1 MNNLFKIL
9 GLFFLFFLAACARNP
24 KPVSLLET
32 EERAKKDILKIEQ
45 IKKDN
50 KSWEENLEIDL
61 YTAIALAIKNN
72 KELKIKLLE
81 SALANRQLEKIKF
94 EMLPSIATN
103 AGYSGS
109 DRYTAT
115 SSATVATSDIA
126 GSMGTSYSTSRQRD
140 VNTQDIGFTWN
151 ALDFGLSYIRAG
163 QNSNRYLIAEE
174 MERKAEHNIV
184 REVIK
189 SYWNTLSADKLI
201 RKYDPLLIEVDK
213 ALNDSQKIEE
223 LLLTKPMDALLYQK
237 ELLDIQRALQSQK
250 QIFIDSRIQ
259 LGVLMGLLPNQ
270 KFKIVSTDNPLT
282 VLDMSLEGMEK
293 YALLHRPELRESHYE
308 EIISVQ
314 ETKASMA
321 SLLPGLNFNAAWT
334 HSSNDY
340 LMNKTNFEYGSTMG
354 ANLLNIFV
362 YPKLKKFNETN
373 TEVIK
378 EKRLALSMA
387 VLSQVHL
394 ANIDYAMALEEYDTA
409 ERYYQVSRKIT
420 EQVKNAQKIA
430 RFGNL
435 ELIREQAS
443 LLVAELRYDIAYS
456 KLQHAIG
463 KIYTSVGLD
472 VTKEN
477 VKKLGFRDYAA
488 IIKNNFKSSGK
499 KYYAN
504 IKNPIKRQNP
514 VAKKYGDD
522 SVSQFSFARDTFEL
536 GGEGRVIYDAIQSN
550 GKPLPS
556 WINFLPSQRLFLI
569 NNSEKDSTEELKI
582 TVSAKNINV
591 RVEDSFNLLV
601 DPELRAMRI
610 EQEENLKKQRKLAKK
625 QKQEEIKRKKS
636 EKLLKEQKAKEEAER
651 LKKEE
656 AERLAKKQAEE
667 LLKKEKEEAERLAKK
682 QAEELLKKEKEEAKR
697 LARQKAAELLV
708 VQKEKELLALLT
720 EKQLK
725 MDKEKKLAEYKLF
738 ITSEPRLEKIDYG
751 NLYIEWD
758 IEKNLAEGKKI
769 EDLIDKYTAEFNIGS
784 KKLINNYAEK
794 FNIDIKLGEEEKIEE
809 LINNLFATLDLE
821 NRIALIKVILKDIV
835 KFEVMEK
842 NKADSKIQLSNYNQL
857 NNNKFNNQLIFME
870 RLLDRAGIDYFKK

>member
-1 MNNLFKIL
+1 MHYLNKIL
-9 GLFFLFFLAACARNP
+9 LLFFLSLLVSCARSP
-24 KPVSLLET
+24 EPVSLLEA
-32 EERAKKDILKIEQ
+32 EERAMKDIAKIEQ

-50 KSWEENLEIDL
+50 QSWEENLEIDL

-109 DRYTAT
+109 ERYTAS
-115 SSATVATSDIA
+115 SSATVATNDLA
-126 GSMGTSYSTSRQRD
+126 GSMGTSHSTSRDREI
-140 VNTQDIGFTWN
+140 NTQDIGFTWN

-184 REVIK
+184 REVVK

-250 QIFIDSRIQ
+250 QMFVDSRIQ
-259 LGVLMGLLPNQ
+259 LATLMGLLPNQ
-270 KFKIVSTDNPLT
+270 KFKVVPTNDPLT
-282 VLDMSLEGMEK
+282 VLNMNLKGMEE
-293 YALLHRPELRESHYE
+293 YALMHRPELIESHYE

-314 ETKASMA
+314 ETKAGMV

-362 YPKLKKFNETN
+362 YPKLKKINQTN

-420 EQVKNAQKIA
+420 EQVRNAQKIA

-456 KLQHAIG
+456 KLQYSIG

-477 VKKLGFRDYAA
+477 VKKLGFRDYAS
-488 IIKNNFKSSGK
+488 IIRNNFKSTGK
-499 KYYAN
+499 KYYAK

-514 VAKKYGDD
+514 IAKKYGDD
-522 SVSQFSFARDTFEL
+522 SVSQFSFAKNTFEL
-536 GGEGRVIYDAIQSN
+536 GGDGRVIYDAVQNN

-556 WINFLPSQRLFLI
+556 WITFLPSQRMFLI
-569 NNSEKDSTEELKI
+569 NNSEKDNTEELKI
-582 TVSAKNINV
+582 IVSAKNINV
-591 RVEDSFNLLV
+591 RIEDSFNLLV

-610 EQEENLKKQRKLAKK
+610 EQEKNLEKQRKLAKK
-625 QKQEEIKRKKS
+625 QKQEEIKRKRA
-636 EKLLKEQKAKEEAER
+636 EKLLKEKKEKEEAIRLAKEEAER
-651 LKKEE
+651 QLQE
-656 AERLAKKQAEE
+656 
-667 LLKKEKEEAERLAKK
+667 KKEKEEAERLAKI
-682 QAEELLKKEKEEAKR
+682 QAEELFKKQKEEAIL
-697 LARQKAAELLV
+697 LAEKQKEELIKQKK
-708 VQKEKELLALLT
+708 QKEKELTALT
-720 EKQLK
+720 I
-725 MDKEKKLAEYKLF
+725 EKKTKTDQKIKLAKLTNSLINEIKEVDLF
-738 ITSEPRLEKIDYG
+738 EVKEEKNPLEIGTVDF
-751 NLYIEWD
+751 NILFTQANF
-758 IEKNLAEGKKI
+758 EKNLK
-769 EDLIDKYTAEFNIGS
+769 DS
-784 KKLINNYAEK
+784 
-794 FNIDIKLGEEEKIEE
+794 EKIEE
-809 LINNLFATLDLE
+809 IINNVFEPLDLE
-821 NRIALIKVILKDIV
+821 SKIALTKIILEDA
-835 KFEVMEK
+835 MEAAVTKK
-842 NKADSKIQLSNYNQL
+842 NEISNNIA
-857 NNNKFNNQLIFME
+857 NINKNNEINNKYNNQILFLE
-870 RLLDRAGIDYFKK
+870 RLLDHAQIDYKKRQDINEAN

>member
-1 MNNLFKIL
+1 MVYFSKIIGVLLL
-9 GLFFLFFLAACARNP
+9 GFLVACTRSP
-24 KPVSLLET
+24 KAVSLLEA
-32 EERAKKDILKIEQ
+32 EERAKTDILKIEQ

-50 KSWEENLEIDL
+50 QSWEENLEIDL

-103 AGYSGS
+103 AGYSAS
-109 DRYTAT
+109 DNYTAT
-115 SSATVATSDIA
+115 SSATVTGDVA

-184 REVIK
+184 REVVK

-270 KFKIVSTDNPLT
+270 KYKVVPTNDPLT
-282 VLDMSLEGMEK
+282 VLDMNLKGMEE
-293 YALLHRPELRESHYE
+293 YALVHRPELIESHYE

-321 SLLPGLNFNAAWT
+321 SLMPGLNFNAAWT

-354 ANLLNIFV
+354 ANLLNIYL
-362 YPKLKKFNETN
+362 YPKIKKFNETN

-420 EQVKNAQKIA
+420 QQIKNAQKIA

-463 KIYTSVGLD
+463 KIYASVGLD

-499 KYYAN
+499 KYYAKVN
-504 IKNPIKRQNP
+504 NPIKRQNP
-514 VAKKYGDD
+514 VVKKYGDD
-522 SVSQFSFARDTFEL
+522 SVGQFSFAKNTFNL
-536 GGEGRVIYDAIQSN
+536 GGDGRVIYDAVQSN
-550 GKPLPS
+550 GKPLPL
-556 WINFLPSQRLFLI
+556 WINFLPSQRMFLI
-569 NNSEKDSTEELKI
+569 NNSEKDNTEELKI
-582 TVSAKNINV
+582 IVSAKNINV
-591 RVEDSFNLLV
+591 RIEDSFNLLV

-610 EQEENLKKQRKLAKK
+610 EQEKNLEKQRKLAKK
-625 QKQEEIKRKKS
+625 QKLDEIKRKKA
-636 EKLLKEQKAKEEAER
+636 EKLLQKQKEKKEKEEAEMLAKKAAEELLR
-651 LKKEE
+651 KQKEKKE
-656 AERLAKKQAEE
+656 AEMLAKKQAEE
-667 LLKKEKEEAERLAKK
+667 LLKKQKEEAEMLAKK
-682 QAEELLKKEKEEAKR
+682 QMEKLLVQKKETELDLIEEKKQKEEELTALKTVTKPKKIE
-697 LARQKAAELLV
+697 
-708 VQKEKELLALLT
+708 
-720 EKQLK
+720 
-725 MDKEKKLAEYKLF
+725 EKKLAKLKNSL
-738 ITSEPRLEKIDYG
+738 ITELKKI
-751 NLYIEWD
+751 NLIQIKKEENTLTKIEEID
-758 IEKNLAEGKKI
+758 FNNLFTQVNFEKNLDDAKKI
-769 EDLIDKYTAEFNIGS
+769 EEV
-784 KKLINNYAEK
+784 INKVLAP
-794 FNIDIKLGEEEKIEE
+794 
-809 LINNLFATLDLE
+809 LDLE
-821 NRIALIKVILKDIV
+821 SKIALTKILLKDAI
-835 KFEVMEK
+835 KPEIRKK
-842 NKADSKIQLSNYNQL
+842 NETS
-857 NNNKFNNQLIFME
+857 NNKFNNQLLFLE
-870 RLLDRAGIDYFKK
+870 RLLDHVGIDYTKKNIDEKN

>member
-1 MNNLFKIL
+1 MVYFSKIIGVLLL
-9 GLFFLFFLAACARNP
+9 GFLVACTRSP
-24 KPVSLLET
+24 KAVSLLEA
-32 EERAKKDILKIEQ
+32 EERAKTDILKIEQ

-50 KSWEENLEIDL
+50 QSWEENLEIDL

-103 AGYSGS
+103 AGYSAS
-109 DRYTAT
+109 ENYTAT
-115 SSATVATSDIA
+115 SSATVTGDVA

-184 REVIK
+184 REVVK

-270 KFKIVSTDNPLT
+270 KYKVVPTNDPLT
-282 VLDMSLEGMEK
+282 VLDMNLKGMEE
-293 YALLHRPELRESHYE
+293 YALIHRPELIESHYE

-321 SLLPGLNFNAAWT
+321 SLMPGLNFNAAWT

-354 ANLLNIFV
+354 ANLLNIYL
-362 YPKLKKFNETN
+362 YPKIKKFNETN

-420 EQVKNAQKIA
+420 QQIKNAQKIA

-463 KIYTSVGLD
+463 KIYASVGLD

-499 KYYAN
+499 KYYAKVN
-504 IKNPIKRQNP
+504 NPIKRQNP
-514 VAKKYGDD
+514 VVKKYGDD
-522 SVSQFSFARDTFEL
+522 SVGQFSFAKNTFNL
-536 GGEGRVIYDAIQSN
+536 GGDGRVIYDAVQSN
-550 GKPLPS
+550 GKPLPL
-556 WINFLPSQRLFLI
+556 WINFLPSQRMFLI
-569 NNSEKDSTEELKI
+569 NNSEKDNTEELKI
-582 TVSAKNINV
+582 IVSAKNINV
-591 RVEDSFNLLV
+591 RIEDSFNLLV

-610 EQEENLKKQRKLAKK
+610 EQEKNLEKQRKLAKK
-625 QKQEEIKRKKS
+625 QKLDEIKRKKA
-636 EKLLKEQKAKEEAER
+636 EKLLQKQKEKKEKEEAEMLAKKVAEELLR
-651 LKKEE
+651 KQKEKKE
-656 AERLAKKQAEE
+656 AEMLAKKQAEE
-667 LLKKEKEEAERLAKK
+667 LLKKQKEEAEMLAKK
-682 QAEELLKKEKEEAKR
+682 QMEKLLVQKKETELDLIEEKKQKEEELTALKTVTKPKKIE
-697 LARQKAAELLV
+697 
-708 VQKEKELLALLT
+708 
-720 EKQLK
+720 
-725 MDKEKKLAEYKLF
+725 EKKLAKLKNSL
-738 ITSEPRLEKIDYG
+738 ITELKKI
-751 NLYIEWD
+751 NLIQIKKEENTLTKIEEID
-758 IEKNLAEGKKI
+758 FNNLFTQVNFEKNLDDAKKI
-769 EDLIDKYTAEFNIGS
+769 EEV
-784 KKLINNYAEK
+784 INKVLAP
-794 FNIDIKLGEEEKIEE
+794 
-809 LINNLFATLDLE
+809 LDLE
-821 NRIALIKVILKDIV
+821 SKIALTKILLKDAI
-835 KFEVMEK
+835 KPEIREK
-842 NKADSKIQLSNYNQL
+842 NETSNNQ
-857 NNNKFNNQLIFME
+857 FNNQLLFLE
-870 RLLDRAGIDYFKK
+870 RLLDHVGIDYTKKNIDEKN

>member
-1 MNNLFKIL
+1 MVYFSKIIGVLLL
-9 GLFFLFFLAACARNP
+9 GFLVACTRSP
-24 KPVSLLET
+24 KAVSLLEA
-32 EERAKKDILKIEQ
+32 EERAKTDILKIEK

-50 KSWEENLEIDL
+50 QSWEENLEIDL

-103 AGYSGS
+103 AGYSAS
-109 DRYTAT
+109 ENYTAT
-115 SSATVATSDIA
+115 SSATVTGDVA

-184 REVIK
+184 REVVK

-270 KFKIVSTDNPLT
+270 KYKVVPTNDPLT
-282 VLDMSLEGMEK
+282 VLDMNLKGMEE
-293 YALLHRPELRESHYE
+293 YALVHRPELIESHYE

-321 SLLPGLNFNAAWT
+321 SLMPGLNFNAAWT

-354 ANLLNIFV
+354 ANLLNIYL
-362 YPKLKKFNETN
+362 YPKIKKFNETN

-420 EQVKNAQKIA
+420 QQIKNAQKIA

-463 KIYTSVGLD
+463 KIYASVGLD

-499 KYYAN
+499 KYYAKVN
-504 IKNPIKRQNP
+504 NPIKRQNP
-514 VAKKYGDD
+514 VVKKYGDN
-522 SVSQFSFARDTFEL
+522 SVSQFSFAKNTFNL
-536 GGEGRVIYDAIQSN
+536 GGDGRVIYDAVQSN
-550 GKPLPS
+550 GKPLPL
-556 WINFLPSQRLFLI
+556 WINFLPSQRMFLI
-569 NNSEKDSTEELKI
+569 NNSEKDNTEELKI
-582 TVSAKNINV
+582 IVSAKNINV
-591 RVEDSFNLLV
+591 RIEDSFNLLV

-610 EQEENLKKQRKLAKK
+610 EQEKNLEKQRKLAKK
-625 QKQEEIKRKKS
+625 QKLDEIKRKKA
-636 EKLLKEQKAKEEAER
+636 EKLLQKQEEQKEKEEAEMLAKKAAEELLR
-651 LKKEE
+651 EQKEKKE
-656 AERLAKKQAEE
+656 AEMLAKKQAEE
-667 LLKKEKEEAERLAKK
+667 LLKKQKEEAEMLAKK
-682 QAEELLKKEKEEAKR
+682 QMEKLLVQKKETELDLIEEKKQKEEELTALKTVTKPKKIE
-697 LARQKAAELLV
+697 
-708 VQKEKELLALLT
+708 
-720 EKQLK
+720 
-725 MDKEKKLAEYKLF
+725 EKKLAKLKNSL
-738 ITSEPRLEKIDYG
+738 ITELRKINLIQIKKEENTLTKLEEIDF
-751 NLYIEWD
+751 NNQFTQLNF
-758 IEKNLAEGKKI
+758 EKNLDDAKKI
-769 EDLIDKYTAEFNIGS
+769 EEV
-784 KKLINNYAEK
+784 INK
-794 FNIDIKLGEEEKIEE
+794 V
-809 LINNLFATLDLE
+809 FAPLDLE
-821 NRIALIKVILKDIV
+821 SKIALTKILLKDAI
-835 KFEVMEK
+835 KPEIRKK
-842 NKADSKIQLSNYNQL
+842 NETS
-857 NNNKFNNQLIFME
+857 NNKFNNQLLFLE
-870 RLLDRAGIDYFKK
+870 RLLDHVGIEYTKKNIDEKD

>member
-1 MNNLFKIL
+1 MVYFSKIIGLLLL
-9 GLFFLFFLAACARNP
+9 GFLVACTRSP
-24 KPVSLLET
+24 KAVSLLEA
-32 EERAKKDILKIEQ
+32 EERAKADILKIEQ

-50 KSWEENLEIDL
+50 QSWEENLEIDL

-103 AGYSGS
+103 AGYSAS
-109 DRYTAT
+109 DNYTAT
-115 SSATVATSDIA
+115 SSATVTGDVA

-184 REVIK
+184 REVVK

-270 KFKIVSTDNPLT
+270 KFKVVPTNDPLT
-282 VLDMSLEGMEK
+282 VLDMNLKGMEE
-293 YALLHRPELRESHYE
+293 YALVHRPELIESHYE

-354 ANLLNIFV
+354 ANLLNIYL
-362 YPKLKKFNETN
+362 YPKIKKFNETN

-420 EQVKNAQKIA
+420 QQIKNAQKIA

-463 KIYTSVGLD
+463 KIYASVGLD

-499 KYYAN
+499 KYYAKVN
-504 IKNPIKRQNP
+504 NPIKRQNP
-514 VAKKYGDD
+514 VVKKYGDD
-522 SVSQFSFARDTFEL
+522 SVGQFSFAKNTFNL
-536 GGEGRVIYDAIQSN
+536 GGDGRVIYDAVQSN
-550 GKPLPS
+550 GKPLPL
-556 WINFLPSQRLFLI
+556 WINFLPSQRMFLI
-569 NNSEKDSTEELKI
+569 NNSEKDNTEELKI
-582 TVSAKNINV
+582 IVSAKNINV
-591 RVEDSFNLLV
+591 RIEDSFNLLV

-610 EQEENLKKQRKLAKK
+610 EQEKNLEKQRKLAKK
-625 QKQEEIKRKKS
+625 QKLDEIKRKKA
-636 EKLLKEQKAKEEAER
+636 EKLLQKQKEKKEKEEAEMLAKKAAEELLR
-651 LKKEE
+651 KQKEKKE
-656 AERLAKKQAEE
+656 AEMLAKKQAEE
-667 LLKKEKEEAERLAKK
+667 LLKKQKEEAEMLAKK
-682 QAEELLKKEKEEAKR
+682 QMEKLLVQKKETELDLIEEKKQKEEELTALKTVTKPKKIE
-697 LARQKAAELLV
+697 
-708 VQKEKELLALLT
+708 
-720 EKQLK
+720 
-725 MDKEKKLAEYKLF
+725 EKKLAKLKNSL
-738 ITSEPRLEKIDYG
+738 ITELKKINLIQIKKEENTLTKLEEIDFN
-751 NLYIEWD
+751 NLFTQVNF
-758 IEKNLAEGKKI
+758 EKNLDDAKKI
-769 EDLIDKYTAEFNIGS
+769 EEV
-784 KKLINNYAEK
+784 INK
-794 FNIDIKLGEEEKIEE
+794 V
-809 LINNLFATLDLE
+809 FAPLDLE
-821 NRIALIKVILKDIV
+821 SKIALTKILLKDAI
-835 KFEVMEK
+835 KPEIRKK
-842 NKADSKIQLSNYNQL
+842 NETS
-857 NNNKFNNQLIFME
+857 NNKFNNQLLFLE
-870 RLLDRAGIDYFKK
+870 RLLDHVGIDYTKKNIDEKN

>member
-1 MNNLFKIL
+1 MVYFSKIIGVLLL
-9 GLFFLFFLAACARNP
+9 GFLVACTRSP
-24 KPVSLLET
+24 KAVSLLEA
-32 EERAKKDILKIEQ
+32 EERAKADILKIEK

-50 KSWEENLEIDL
+50 QSWEENLEIDL

-103 AGYSGS
+103 AGYSAS
-109 DRYTAT
+109 ENYTAT
-115 SSATVATSDIA
+115 SSATVTGDVA

-184 REVIK
+184 REVVK

-270 KFKIVSTDNPLT
+270 KFKVVPTNDPLT
-282 VLDMSLEGMEK
+282 VLDMNLKGMEE
-293 YALLHRPELRESHYE
+293 YALVHRPELIESHYE

-321 SLLPGLNFNAAWT
+321 SLMPGLNFNAAWT

-354 ANLLNIFV
+354 ANLLNIYL
-362 YPKLKKFNETN
+362 YPKIKKFNETN

-420 EQVKNAQKIA
+420 QQIKNAQKIA

-463 KIYTSVGLD
+463 KIYASVGLD

-499 KYYAN
+499 KYYAKVN
-504 IKNPIKRQNP
+504 NPIKQQNP

-522 SVSQFSFARDTFEL
+522 SVSQFSFARNTFNL
-536 GGEGRVIYDAIQSN
+536 GGDGRVIYDAVQSN
-550 GKPLPS
+550 GKPLPL
-556 WINFLPSQRLFLI
+556 WINFLPSQRMFLI
-569 NNSEKDSTEELKI
+569 NNSEKDNTEELKI
-582 TVSAKNINV
+582 IVSAKNINV
-591 RVEDSFNLLV
+591 RIEDSFNLLV

-610 EQEENLKKQRKLAKK
+610 EQEKNLEKQRKLAKK
-625 QKQEEIKRKKS
+625 QKLDEIKRKKA
-636 EKLLKEQKAKEEAER
+636 EKLLQKQKEQKEKEEAEMLAKKAAEELLR
-651 LKKEE
+651 KQKEKKE
-656 AERLAKKQAEE
+656 AEMLAKKQAEE
-667 LLKKEKEEAERLAKK
+667 LLKKQKEEAEMLAKK
-682 QAEELLKKEKEEAKR
+682 QMEKLLVQKKETELDLIEEKKQKEEELTALKTVTKPKKIE
-697 LARQKAAELLV
+697 
-708 VQKEKELLALLT
+708 
-720 EKQLK
+720 
-725 MDKEKKLAEYKLF
+725 EKKLAKLKNSL
-738 ITSEPRLEKIDYG
+738 ITELKKI
-751 NLYIEWD
+751 NLIQIKKEENTLTKVEEID
-758 IEKNLAEGKKI
+758 FNNLFTQVNFEKNLDDAKKI
-769 EDLIDKYTAEFNIGS
+769 EEV
-784 KKLINNYAEK
+784 INKVLAP
-794 FNIDIKLGEEEKIEE
+794 
-809 LINNLFATLDLE
+809 LDLE
-821 NRIALIKVILKDIV
+821 SKIALTKILLKDAI
-835 KFEVMEK
+835 KPEIRKK
-842 NKADSKIQLSNYNQL
+842 NETS
-857 NNNKFNNQLIFME
+857 NNKFNNQLLFLE
-870 RLLDRAGIDYFKK
+870 RLLDHVGIDYTKKNIDEKN

>member
-1 MNNLFKIL
+1 MVYFSKIIGLLLL
-9 GLFFLFFLAACARNP
+9 GFLVACTRSP
-24 KPVSLLET
+24 KAVSLLEA
-32 EERAKKDILKIEQ
+32 EERAKADILKIEQ

-50 KSWEENLEIDL
+50 QSWEENLEIDL

-81 SALANRQLEKIKF
+81 SALANRQLEKI
-94 EMLPSIATN
+94 IATN
-103 AGYSGS
+103 AGYSAS
-109 DRYTAT
+109 ENYTAT
-115 SSATVATSDIA
+115 SSATVTGDVA

-184 REVIK
+184 REVVK

-270 KFKIVSTDNPLT
+270 KFKVVPTNDPLT
-282 VLDMSLEGMEK
+282 VLDMNLKGMEE
-293 YALLHRPELRESHYE
+293 YALVHRPELIESHYE

-321 SLLPGLNFNAAWT
+321 SLMPGLNFNAAWT

-354 ANLLNIFV
+354 ANLLNIYL
-362 YPKLKKFNETN
+362 YPKIKKFNETN

-420 EQVKNAQKIA
+420 QQIKNAQKIA

-463 KIYTSVGLD
+463 KIYASVGLD

-499 KYYAN
+499 KYYAKVN
-504 IKNPIKRQNP
+504 NPIKRQNP
-514 VAKKYGDD
+514 VVKKYGDD
-522 SVSQFSFARDTFEL
+522 SVGQFSFARNTFNL
-536 GGEGRVIYDAIQSN
+536 GGDGRVIYDAVQSN
-550 GKPLPS
+550 GKPLPL
-556 WINFLPSQRLFLI
+556 WINFLPSQRMFLI
-569 NNSEKDSTEELKI
+569 NNSEKDNTEELKI
-582 TVSAKNINV
+582 IVSAKNINV
-591 RVEDSFNLLV
+591 RIEDSFNLLV

-610 EQEENLKKQRKLAKK
+610 EQEKNLEKQRKLAKK
-625 QKQEEIKRKKS
+625 QKLDEIKRKKA
-636 EKLLKEQKAKEEAER
+636 EKLLQKQKEQKEKEEAEMLAKKAAEELLR
-651 LKKEE
+651 KQKEKKE
-656 AERLAKKQAEE
+656 AEMLAKKQAEE
-667 LLKKEKEEAERLAKK
+667 LLKKQKEEAEMLAKK
-682 QAEELLKKEKEEAKR
+682 QMEKLLVQKKETELDLIEEKKQKEEELTALKTVTKPKKIE
-697 LARQKAAELLV
+697 
-708 VQKEKELLALLT
+708 
-720 EKQLK
+720 
-725 MDKEKKLAEYKLF
+725 EKKLAKLKNSL
-738 ITSEPRLEKIDYG
+738 ITELKKINLIQIKKEENTLTKLEEIDFN
-751 NLYIEWD
+751 NLFTQVNF
-758 IEKNLAEGKKI
+758 EKNLDDAKKI
-769 EDLIDKYTAEFNIGS
+769 EEV
-784 KKLINNYAEK
+784 INK
-794 FNIDIKLGEEEKIEE
+794 V
-809 LINNLFATLDLE
+809 FAPLDLE
-821 NRIALIKVILKDIV
+821 SKIALTKILLKDAI
-835 KFEVMEK
+835 KPEIRKK
-842 NKADSKIQLSNYNQL
+842 NETS
-857 NNNKFNNQLIFME
+857 NNKFNNQLLFLE
-870 RLLDRAGIDYFKK
+870 RLLDHVGIDYTKKNIDEKN

>member
-1 MNNLFKIL
+1 VNNLFKIL
-9 GLFFLFFLAACARNP
+9 GLFFLFILAACARNP
-24 KPVSLLET
+24 NPVSLLET

-109 DRYTAT
+109 DRYTAS
-115 SSATVATSDIA
+115 SSATVATSDLA
-126 GSMGTSYSTSRQRD
+126 GSMGTSYSTSRDREI
-140 VNTQDIGFTWN
+140 NTQDIGFTWN

-270 KFKIVSTDNPLT
+270 KFKIVSTNNPLT

-522 SVSQFSFARDTFEL
+522 SVSQFSFARNTFEL
-536 GGEGRVIYDAIQSN
+536 GGEGRVIYDAVQSN

-569 NNSEKDSTEELKI
+569 NNSEKDNTEELKI
-582 TVSAKNINV
+582 IVSAKNINV

-610 EQEENLKKQRKLAKK
+610 EQEENLKKQRKLSKK
-625 QKQEEIKRKKS
+625 QKQEVIKRKKA
-636 EKLLKEQKAKEEAER
+636 EKLLKEQKAK
-651 LKKEE
+651 
-656 AERLAKKQAEE
+656 
-667 LLKKEKEEAERLAKK
+667 
-682 QAEELLKKEKEEAKR
+682 
-697 LARQKAAELLV
+697 
-708 VQKEKELLALLT
+708 
-720 EKQLK
+720 
-725 MDKEKKLAEYKLF
+725 
-738 ITSEPRLEKIDYG
+738 
-751 NLYIEWD
+751 
-758 IEKNLAEGKKI
+758 
-769 EDLIDKYTAEFNIGS
+769 
-784 KKLINNYAEK
+784 
-794 FNIDIKLGEEEKIEE
+794 
-809 LINNLFATLDLE
+809 
-821 NRIALIKVILKDIV
+821 
-835 KFEVMEK
+835 
-842 NKADSKIQLSNYNQL
+842 
-857 NNNKFNNQLIFME
+857 
-870 RLLDRAGIDYFKK
+870 

>member
-1 MNNLFKIL
+1 MVYFSKIIGVLLL
-9 GLFFLFFLAACARNP
+9 GFLVACTRSP
-24 KPVSLLET
+24 KAVSLLEA
-32 EERAKKDILKIEQ
+32 EERAKADILKIEK

-50 KSWEENLEIDL
+50 QSWEENLEIDL

-103 AGYSGS
+103 AGYSAS
-109 DRYTAT
+109 ENYTAT
-115 SSATVATSDIA
+115 TSATVTGDVA

-184 REVIK
+184 REVVK

-270 KFKIVSTDNPLT
+270 KFKIVPTNDPLT
-282 VLDMSLEGMEK
+282 VLDMNLKGMEE
-293 YALLHRPELRESHYE
+293 YALVHRPELIESHYE

-321 SLLPGLNFNAAWT
+321 SLMPGLNFNAAWT

-354 ANLLNIFV
+354 ANLLNIYL
-362 YPKLKKFNETN
+362 YPKIKKFNETN

-420 EQVKNAQKIA
+420 QQIKNAQKIA

-463 KIYTSVGLD
+463 KIYASVGLD

-499 KYYAN
+499 KYYAKVN
-504 IKNPIKRQNP
+504 NPIKRQNP

-522 SVSQFSFARDTFEL
+522 SVSQFSFARNTFNL
-536 GGEGRVIYDAIQSN
+536 GGDGRVIYDAVQSN
-550 GKPLPS
+550 GKPLPL
-556 WINFLPSQRLFLI
+556 WINFLPSQRMFLI
-569 NNSEKDSTEELKI
+569 NNSEKDNTEELKI
-582 TVSAKNINV
+582 IVSAKNINV
-591 RVEDSFNLLV
+591 RIEDSFNLLV

-610 EQEENLKKQRKLAKK
+610 EQEKNLEKQRKLAKK
-625 QKQEEIKRKKS
+625 QKLDEIKRKKA
-636 EKLLKEQKAKEEAER
+636 EKLLQKQKEQKEKEEAEMLAKKAAEELLR
-651 LKKEE
+651 KQKEKKE
-656 AERLAKKQAEE
+656 AEMLAKKQAEE
-667 LLKKEKEEAERLAKK
+667 LLKKQKEEAEMLAKK
-682 QAEELLKKEKEEAKR
+682 QMEKLLAQKKETEFNLIEEKKQKEEELTALKTGPKPKKIE
-697 LARQKAAELLV
+697 
-708 VQKEKELLALLT
+708 
-720 EKQLK
+720 
-725 MDKEKKLAEYKLF
+725 EKKLAKLKNSL
-738 ITSEPRLEKIDYG
+738 ITELRKI
-751 NLYIEWD
+751 NLIQIKKEENTLTKIEEID
-758 IEKNLAEGKKI
+758 FNNLFTQVNFEKNLDDAKKI
-769 EDLIDKYTAEFNIGS
+769 EEV
-784 KKLINNYAEK
+784 INK
-794 FNIDIKLGEEEKIEE
+794 V
-809 LINNLFATLDLE
+809 FAPLDLE
-821 NRIALIKVILKDIV
+821 SKIALTKILLKDAI
-835 KFEVMEK
+835 KPEIREK
-842 NKADSKIQLSNYNQL
+842 NETSNNQ
-857 NNNKFNNQLIFME
+857 FNNQLLFLE
-870 RLLDRAGIDYFKK
+870 RLLDHVGIDYTKKNIDEKN

>member
-1 MNNLFKIL
+1 MVYFSKIIGVLLL
-9 GLFFLFFLAACARNP
+9 GFLVACTRSP
-24 KPVSLLET
+24 KAVSLLEA
-32 EERAKKDILKIEQ
+32 EERAKTDILKIEQ

-50 KSWEENLEIDL
+50 QSWEENLEIDL

-103 AGYSGS
+103 AGYSAS
-109 DRYTAT
+109 ENYTAT
-115 SSATVATSDIA
+115 SSATVTDDVA

-184 REVIK
+184 REVVK

-270 KFKIVSTDNPLT
+270 KYKVVPTNDPLT
-282 VLDMSLEGMEK
+282 VLDMNLKGMEE
-293 YALLHRPELRESHYE
+293 YALVHRPELIESHYE

-354 ANLLNIFV
+354 ANLLNIYL
-362 YPKLKKFNETN
+362 YPKIKKFNETN

-420 EQVKNAQKIA
+420 QQIKNAQKIA

-463 KIYTSVGLD
+463 KIYASVGLD

-499 KYYAN
+499 KYYAKVN
-504 IKNPIKRQNP
+504 NPIKRQNP
-514 VAKKYGDD
+514 VVKKYGDD
-522 SVSQFSFARDTFEL
+522 SVGQFSFAKNTFNL
-536 GGEGRVIYDAIQSN
+536 GGDGRVIYDAVQSN
-550 GKPLPS
+550 GKPLPL
-556 WINFLPSQRLFLI
+556 WINFLPSQRMFLI
-569 NNSEKDSTEELKI
+569 NNSEKDNTEELKI
-582 TVSAKNINV
+582 IVSAKNINV
-591 RVEDSFNLLV
+591 RIEDSFNLLV

-610 EQEENLKKQRKLAKK
+610 EQEKNLEKQRKLAKK
-625 QKQEEIKRKKS
+625 QKLDEIKRKKA
-636 EKLLKEQKAKEEAER
+636 EKLLQKQEEQKEKEEAEMLAKKAAEELLR
-651 LKKEE
+651 EQKEKKE
-656 AERLAKKQAEE
+656 AEMLAKKQAEE
-667 LLKKEKEEAERLAKK
+667 LLKKQKEEAEMLAKK
-682 QAEELLKKEKEEAKR
+682 QMEKLLVQKKETELDLIEEKKQKEEELTALKTVTKPKKIE
-697 LARQKAAELLV
+697 
-708 VQKEKELLALLT
+708 
-720 EKQLK
+720 
-725 MDKEKKLAEYKLF
+725 EKKLAKLKNSL
-738 ITSEPRLEKIDYG
+738 ITELRKINLIQIKKEENTPIKLEEIDFN
-751 NLYIEWD
+751 NLFTQVNF
-758 IEKNLAEGKKI
+758 EKNLDDAKKI
-769 EDLIDKYTAEFNIGS
+769 EEV
-784 KKLINNYAEK
+784 INK
-794 FNIDIKLGEEEKIEE
+794 V
-809 LINNLFATLDLE
+809 FAPLDLE
-821 NRIALIKVILKDIV
+821 SKIALTKIILKDAI
-835 KFEVMEK
+835 KPEIRQK
-842 NKADSKIQLSNYNQL
+842 NETS
-857 NNNKFNNQLIFME
+857 NNKFNNQLLFLE
-870 RLLDRAGIDYFKK
+870 RLLDHVGIAYTKKNIDEKN

>member
-1 MNNLFKIL
+1 MVYFSKIIGVLLL
-9 GLFFLFFLAACARNP
+9 GFLVACTRSP
-24 KPVSLLET
+24 KAVSLLEA
-32 EERAKKDILKIEQ
+32 EERAKADILKIEK

-50 KSWEENLEIDL
+50 QSWEENLEIDL

-103 AGYSGS
+103 AGYSAS
-109 DRYTAT
+109 ENYTAT
-115 SSATVATSDIA
+115 SSATVTGDVA

-184 REVIK
+184 REVVK

-270 KFKIVSTDNPLT
+270 KYKVVPTNDPLT
-282 VLDMSLEGMEK
+282 VLDMNLKGMEE
-293 YALLHRPELRESHYE
+293 YALVHRPELIESHYE

-321 SLLPGLNFNAAWT
+321 SLMPGLNFNAAWT

-354 ANLLNIFV
+354 ANLLNIYL
-362 YPKLKKFNETN
+362 YPKIKKFNETN

-420 EQVKNAQKIA
+420 QQIKNAQKIA

-463 KIYTSVGLD
+463 KIYASVGLD

-499 KYYAN
+499 KYYAKVN
-504 IKNPIKRQNP
+504 NPIKRQNP
-514 VAKKYGDD
+514 VVKKYGDD
-522 SVSQFSFARDTFEL
+522 SVGQFSFAKNTFNL
-536 GGEGRVIYDAIQSN
+536 GGDGRVIYDAVQSN
-550 GKPLPS
+550 GKPLPL
-556 WINFLPSQRLFLI
+556 WINFLPSQRMFLI
-569 NNSEKDSTEELKI
+569 NNSEKDNTEELKI
-582 TVSAKNINV
+582 IVSAKNINV
-591 RVEDSFNLLV
+591 RIEDSFNLLV

-610 EQEENLKKQRKLAKK
+610 EQEKNLEKQRKLAKK
-625 QKQEEIKRKKS
+625 QKLDEIKRKKA
-636 EKLLKEQKAKEEAER
+636 EKLLQKQKEKKEKEEAEMLAKKAADELLR
-651 LKKEE
+651 KQKEKKE
-656 AERLAKKQAEE
+656 AEMLAKKQAEE
-667 LLKKEKEEAERLAKK
+667 LLKKQKEEAEMLAKK
-682 QAEELLKKEKEEAKR
+682 QMEKLLVQKKETELDLIEEKKQKEEELTALKTVKKPKKIE
-697 LARQKAAELLV
+697 
-708 VQKEKELLALLT
+708 
-720 EKQLK
+720 
-725 MDKEKKLAEYKLF
+725 EKKLAKLKNSL
-738 ITSEPRLEKIDYG
+738 ITELRKINLIQIKKEENTLTKLEDIDFN
-751 NLYIEWD
+751 NLFTQVNF
-758 IEKNLAEGKKI
+758 EKNLDDAKKI
-769 EDLIDKYTAEFNIGS
+769 EEV
-784 KKLINNYAEK
+784 INK
-794 FNIDIKLGEEEKIEE
+794 V
-809 LINNLFATLDLE
+809 FAPLDLE
-821 NRIALIKVILKDIV
+821 SKIALTKILLKDAI
-835 KFEVMEK
+835 KPEIRKK
-842 NKADSKIQLSNYNQL
+842 NETS
-857 NNNKFNNQLIFME
+857 NNKFNNQLLFLE
-870 RLLDRAGIDYFKK
+870 RLLDHVGIDYTKKIIDEKN

>member
-1 MNNLFKIL
+1 MVYFSKIIGLLLL
-9 GLFFLFFLAACARNP
+9 GFLVACTRSP
-24 KPVSLLET
+24 KAVSLLEA
-32 EERAKKDILKIEQ
+32 EERAKADILKIEK

-50 KSWEENLEIDL
+50 QSWEENLEIDL

-103 AGYSGS
+103 AGYSAS
-109 DRYTAT
+109 ENYTAT
-115 SSATVATSDIA
+115 TSATVTGDVA

-184 REVIK
+184 REVVK

-270 KFKIVSTDNPLT
+270 KFKVVPTNDPLT
-282 VLDMSLEGMEK
+282 VLDMNLKGMEE
-293 YALLHRPELRESHYE
+293 YALVHRPELIESHYE

-321 SLLPGLNFNAAWT
+321 SLMPGLNFNAAWT

-354 ANLLNIFV
+354 ANLLNIYL
-362 YPKLKKFNETN
+362 YPKIKKFNETN

-420 EQVKNAQKIA
+420 QQIKNAQKIA

-463 KIYTSVGLD
+463 KIYASVGLD

-499 KYYAN
+499 KYYAKVN
-504 IKNPIKRQNP
+504 NPIKRQNP

-522 SVSQFSFARDTFEL
+522 SVSQFSFARNTFNL
-536 GGEGRVIYDAIQSN
+536 GGDGRVIYDAVQSN
-550 GKPLPS
+550 GKPLPL
-556 WINFLPSQRLFLI
+556 WINFLPSQRMFLI
-569 NNSEKDSTEELKI
+569 NNSEKDNTEELKI
-582 TVSAKNINV
+582 IVSAKNINV
-591 RVEDSFNLLV
+591 RIEDSFNLLV

-610 EQEENLKKQRKLAKK
+610 EQEKNLEKQRKLAKK
-625 QKQEEIKRKKS
+625 QKLDEIKRKKA
-636 EKLLKEQKAKEEAER
+636 EKLLQKQKEQKEKEEAEMLAKKAAEELLR
-651 LKKEE
+651 KQKEKKE
-656 AERLAKKQAEE
+656 AEMLAKKQAEE
-667 LLKKEKEEAERLAKK
+667 LLKKQKEEAEMLAKK
-682 QAEELLKKEKEEAKR
+682 QMEKLLVQKKETELDLIEEKKQKEEELIALKTGTKPKKIE
-697 LARQKAAELLV
+697 
-708 VQKEKELLALLT
+708 
-720 EKQLK
+720 
-725 MDKEKKLAEYKLF
+725 EKKLAKLKNSL
-738 ITSEPRLEKIDYG
+738 ITELRKINLIQIKKEENTLTKLEEIDFN
-751 NLYIEWD
+751 NLFTQVNF
-758 IEKNLAEGKKI
+758 EKNLDDAKKI
-769 EDLIDKYTAEFNIGS
+769 EEV
-784 KKLINNYAEK
+784 INK
-794 FNIDIKLGEEEKIEE
+794 V
-809 LINNLFATLDLE
+809 FAPLDLE
-821 NRIALIKVILKDIV
+821 SKIALTKILLKDAI
-835 KFEVMEK
+835 KPEIRKK
-842 NKADSKIQLSNYNQL
+842 NETS
-857 NNNKFNNQLIFME
+857 NNKFNNQLLFLE
-870 RLLDRAGIDYFKK
+870 RLLDHVGIDYTKKNIDEKN

>member
-1 MNNLFKIL
+1 MVYFSKIIGVLLL
-9 GLFFLFFLAACARNP
+9 GFLVACTRSP
-24 KPVSLLET
+24 KAVSLLEA
-32 EERAKKDILKIEQ
+32 EERAKADILKIEK

-50 KSWEENLEIDL
+50 QSWEENLEIDL

-103 AGYSGS
+103 AGYSAS
-109 DRYTAT
+109 ENYTAT
-115 SSATVATSDIA
+115 SSATVTGDVA

-184 REVIK
+184 REVVK

-270 KFKIVSTDNPLT
+270 KFKVVPTNDPLT
-282 VLDMSLEGMEK
+282 VLDMNLKGMEE
-293 YALLHRPELRESHYE
+293 YALVHRPELIESHYE

-321 SLLPGLNFNAAWT
+321 SLMPGLNFNAAWT

-354 ANLLNIFV
+354 ANLLNIYL
-362 YPKLKKFNETN
+362 YPKIKKFNETN

-420 EQVKNAQKIA
+420 QQIKNAQKIA

-463 KIYTSVGLD
+463 KIYASVGLD

-499 KYYAN
+499 KYYAKVN
-504 IKNPIKRQNP
+504 NPIKRQNP
-514 VAKKYGDD
+514 VVKKYGDD
-522 SVSQFSFARDTFEL
+522 SVGQFSFAKNTFNL
-536 GGEGRVIYDAIQSN
+536 GGDGRVIYDAVQSN
-550 GKPLPS
+550 GKPLPL
-556 WINFLPSQRLFLI
+556 WINFLPSQRMFLI
-569 NNSEKDSTEELKI
+569 NNSEKDNTEELKI
-582 TVSAKNINV
+582 IVSAKNINV
-591 RVEDSFNLLV
+591 RIEDSFNLLV

-610 EQEENLKKQRKLAKK
+610 EQEKNLEKQRKLAKK
-625 QKQEEIKRKKS
+625 QKLDEIKRKKA
-636 EKLLKEQKAKEEAER
+636 EKLLQKQKEQKEKEEAEMLAKKAAEELLR
-651 LKKEE
+651 KQKEKKE
-656 AERLAKKQAEE
+656 AEMLAKKQAEE
-667 LLKKEKEEAERLAKK
+667 LLKKQKEEAEMLAKK
-682 QAEELLKKEKEEAKR
+682 QMEKLLVQKKETELDLIEEKKQKEEELTALKTVTKPKKIE
-697 LARQKAAELLV
+697 
-708 VQKEKELLALLT
+708 
-720 EKQLK
+720 
-725 MDKEKKLAEYKLF
+725 EKKLAKLKNSL
-738 ITSEPRLEKIDYG
+738 ITELKKI
-751 NLYIEWD
+751 NLIQIKKEENTLTKVEEID
-758 IEKNLAEGKKI
+758 FNNLFTQVNFEKNLDDAKKI
-769 EDLIDKYTAEFNIGS
+769 EEV
-784 KKLINNYAEK
+784 INK
-794 FNIDIKLGEEEKIEE
+794 V
-809 LINNLFATLDLE
+809 FAPLDLE
-821 NRIALIKVILKDIV
+821 SKIALTKILLKDAI
-835 KFEVMEK
+835 KPEIREK
-842 NKADSKIQLSNYNQL
+842 NETSNNQ
-857 NNNKFNNQLIFME
+857 FNNQLLFLE
-870 RLLDRAGIDYFKK
+870 RLLDHVGIDYTKKNIDEKN

>member
-1 MNNLFKIL
+1 MVYFSKIIGLLLL
-9 GLFFLFFLAACARNP
+9 GFLVACTRSP
-24 KPVSLLET
+24 KAVSLLEA
-32 EERAKKDILKIEQ
+32 EERAKADILKIEK

-50 KSWEENLEIDL
+50 QSWEENLEIDL

-103 AGYSGS
+103 AGYSAS
-109 DRYTAT
+109 DNYTAT
-115 SSATVATSDIA
+115 SSATVTGDVA

-184 REVIK
+184 REVVK

-270 KFKIVSTDNPLT
+270 KFKVVPTNDPLT
-282 VLDMSLEGMEK
+282 VLDMNLKGMEE
-293 YALLHRPELRESHYE
+293 YALVHRPELIESHYE

-321 SLLPGLNFNAAWT
+321 SLMPGLNFNAAWT

-354 ANLLNIFV
+354 ANLLNIYL
-362 YPKLKKFNETN
+362 YPKIKKFNETN

-420 EQVKNAQKIA
+420 QQIKNAQKIA

-463 KIYTSVGLD
+463 KIYASVGLD

-499 KYYAN
+499 KYYAKVN
-504 IKNPIKRQNP
+504 NPIKRQNP

-522 SVSQFSFARDTFEL
+522 SVSQFSFARNTFNL
-536 GGEGRVIYDAIQSN
+536 GGDGRVIYDAVQSN
-550 GKPLPS
+550 GKPLPL
-556 WINFLPSQRLFLI
+556 WINFLPSQRMFLI
-569 NNSEKDSTEELKI
+569 NNSEKDNTEELKI
-582 TVSAKNINV
+582 IVSAKNINV
-591 RVEDSFNLLV
+591 RIEDSFNLLV

-610 EQEENLKKQRKLAKK
+610 EQEKNLEKQRKLAKK
-625 QKQEEIKRKKS
+625 QKLDEIKRKKA
-636 EKLLKEQKAKEEAER
+636 EKLLQKQKEQKEKEEAEMLAKKAAEELLR
-651 LKKEE
+651 KQKEKKE
-656 AERLAKKQAEE
+656 AEMLAKKQAEE
-667 LLKKEKEEAERLAKK
+667 LLKKQKEEAEMLAKK
-682 QAEELLKKEKEEAKR
+682 QMEKLLVQKKETELDLIEEKKQKEEELTALKTVTKPKKIE
-697 LARQKAAELLV
+697 
-708 VQKEKELLALLT
+708 
-720 EKQLK
+720 
-725 MDKEKKLAEYKLF
+725 EKKLAKLKNSL
-738 ITSEPRLEKIDYG
+738 ITELRKINLIQIKKEENTLTKLEEIDFN
-751 NLYIEWD
+751 NLFTQVNF
-758 IEKNLAEGKKI
+758 EKNLDDAKKI
-769 EDLIDKYTAEFNIGS
+769 EEV
-784 KKLINNYAEK
+784 INK
-794 FNIDIKLGEEEKIEE
+794 V
-809 LINNLFATLDLE
+809 FAPLDLE
-821 NRIALIKVILKDIV
+821 SKIALTKILLKDAI
-835 KFEVMEK
+835 KPEIRKK
-842 NKADSKIQLSNYNQL
+842 NETS
-857 NNNKFNNQLIFME
+857 NNKFNNQLLFLE
-870 RLLDRAGIDYFKK
+870 RLLDHVGIDYTKKNIDEKN

>member
-1 MNNLFKIL
+1 MVYFSKIIGVLLL
-9 GLFFLFFLAACARNP
+9 GFLVACTRSP
-24 KPVSLLET
+24 KAVSLLEA
-32 EERAKKDILKIEQ
+32 EERAKADILKIEQ

-50 KSWEENLEIDL
+50 QSWEENLEIDL

-103 AGYSGS
+103 AGYSAS
-109 DRYTAT
+109 ENYTAT
-115 SSATVATSDIA
+115 SSATVTGDVA

-184 REVIK
+184 REVVK

-270 KFKIVSTDNPLT
+270 KFKVVPTNDPLT
-282 VLDMSLEGMEK
+282 VLDMNLKGMEE
-293 YALLHRPELRESHYE
+293 YALVHRPELIESHYE

-321 SLLPGLNFNAAWT
+321 SLMPGLNFNAAWT

-354 ANLLNIFV
+354 ANLLNIYL
-362 YPKLKKFNETN
+362 YPKIKKFNETN

-420 EQVKNAQKIA
+420 QQIKNAQKIA

-463 KIYTSVGLD
+463 KIYASVGLD

-499 KYYAN
+499 KYYAKVN
-504 IKNPIKRQNP
+504 NPIKRQNP

-522 SVSQFSFARDTFEL
+522 SVSQFSFARNTFNL
-536 GGEGRVIYDAIQSN
+536 GGDGRVIYDAVQSN
-550 GKPLPS
+550 GKPLPL
-556 WINFLPSQRLFLI
+556 WINFLPSQRMFLI
-569 NNSEKDSTEELKI
+569 NNSEKDNTEELKI
-582 TVSAKNINV
+582 IVSAKNINV
-591 RVEDSFNLLV
+591 RIEDSFNLLV

-610 EQEENLKKQRKLAKK
+610 EQEKNLEKQRKLAKK
-625 QKQEEIKRKKS
+625 QKLDEIKRKKA
-636 EKLLKEQKAKEEAER
+636 EKLLQKQKEQKEKEEAEMLAKKAAEELLR
-651 LKKEE
+651 KQKEKKE
-656 AERLAKKQAEE
+656 AEMLAKKQAEE
-667 LLKKEKEEAERLAKK
+667 LLKKQKEEAEMLAKK
-682 QAEELLKKEKEEAKR
+682 QMEKLLAQKKETKFNLIEEKKQKEEELTTLKTVTKPKKIE
-697 LARQKAAELLV
+697 
-708 VQKEKELLALLT
+708 
-720 EKQLK
+720 
-725 MDKEKKLAEYKLF
+725 EKKLAKLKNSL
-738 ITSEPRLEKIDYG
+738 ITELRKINLIQIKKEENTLTKLEEIDFN
-751 NLYIEWD
+751 NLFTQVNF
-758 IEKNLAEGKKI
+758 EKNLDDAKKI
-769 EDLIDKYTAEFNIGS
+769 EEV
-784 KKLINNYAEK
+784 INKVLAP
-794 FNIDIKLGEEEKIEE
+794 
-809 LINNLFATLDLE
+809 LDLE
-821 NRIALIKVILKDIV
+821 SKIALTKILLKDAI
-835 KFEVMEK
+835 KPEIRKK
-842 NKADSKIQLSNYNQL
+842 NETS
-857 NNNKFNNQLIFME
+857 NNKFNNQLLFLE
-870 RLLDRAGIDYFKK
+870 RLLDHVGIDYTKKNIDEKN

>member
-1 MNNLFKIL
+1 MNYLSKII
-9 GLFFLFFLAACARNP
+9 GLFLLIFLATCARSP

-109 DRYTAT
+109 ERYTAS
-115 SSATVATSDIA
+115 SSATVATSDLA
-126 GSMGTSYSTSRQRD
+126 GGMGSSYSTSRDRE

-201 RKYDPLLIEVDK
+201 RKYDPLLTEVDK

-270 KFKIVSTDNPLT
+270 KFKVIPTNNPLT
-282 VLDMSLEGMEK
+282 VLDMSLKGMEE
-293 YALLHRPELRESHYE
+293 YALINRPELIESHYE

-314 ETKASMA
+314 ETKAGMV

-362 YPKLKKFNETN
+362 YPKLKQFNETN

-435 ELIREQAS
+435 ELIREHAS

-477 VKKLGFRDYAA
+477 VKKLGFKDYAA

-499 KYYAN
+499 KYYAKV
-504 IKNPIKRQNP
+504 KNPIKRQNP

-522 SVSQFSFARDTFEL
+522 SVGQFSFARDTFEL
-536 GGEGRVIYDAIQSN
+536 GGEGRVIYDALQGD

-556 WINFLPSQRLFLI
+556 WISFLPSQRLFLI
-569 NNSEKDSTEELKI
+569 NNSEKDNTEELKI
-582 TVSAKNINV
+582 VVSAKNINV
-591 RVEDSFNLLV
+591 RIEESFNLLV

-625 QKQEEIKRKKS
+625 QKQEEIKRKKA
-636 EKLLKEQKAKEEAER
+636 EKLLKEQKAKEEAEM
-651 LKKEE
+651 
-656 AERLAKKQAEE
+656 LAKKQAEE
-667 LLKKEKEEAERLAKK
+667 LLKREKEKKEAEMLAKK
-682 QAEELLKKEKEEAKR
+682 QAKEEAKKR
-697 LARQKAAELLV
+697 MEKLLVQKKEAELKLIEEKKI
-708 VQKEKELLALLT
+708 KEKELIVLKTGKRIKTAQEIKLAKLANSIVNEIKEIDLF
-720 EKQLK
+720 
-725 MDKEKKLAEYKLF
+725 EKKQESAPLKVETIDFNTLF
-738 ITSEPRLEKIDYG
+738 TQTDF
-751 NLYIEWD
+751 
-758 IEKNLAEGKKI
+758 EKNLK
-769 EDLIDKYTAEFNIGS
+769 
-784 KKLINNYAEK
+784 
-794 FNIDIKLGEEEKIEE
+794 DIEKIEE
-809 LINNLFATLDLE
+809 IINNAFEPLDLE
-821 NRIALIKVILKDIV
+821 SRIALTGEILKGIV
-835 KFEVMEK
+835 KLEIIEK
-842 NKADSKIQLSNYNQL
+842 EKSNNKPQLTNYNKADY
-857 NNNKFNNQLIFME
+857 NKFNSQLIFME
-870 RLLDRAGIDYFKK
+870 RLLDRTGIDYYKKQDTYEKN

>member
-1 MNNLFKIL
+1 MVYFSKIIGLLLL
-9 GLFFLFFLAACARNP
+9 GFLVACTRSP
-24 KPVSLLET
+24 KAVSLLEA
-32 EERAKKDILKIEQ
+32 EERAKADILKIEQ

-50 KSWEENLEIDL
+50 QSWEENLEIDL

-109 DRYTAT
+109 EKYTAT
-115 SSATVATSDIA
+115 SSATVTGDLA
-126 GSMGTSYSTSRQRD
+126 GGMGTSYSTSRDRE

-184 REVIK
+184 REVVK

-270 KFKIVSTDNPLT
+270 KFKVVPTNDPLT
-282 VLDMSLEGMEK
+282 VLDMNLKGMEE
-293 YALLHRPELRESHYE
+293 YALVHRPELIESHYE

-321 SLLPGLNFNAAWT
+321 SLMPGLNFNAAWT

-354 ANLLNIFV
+354 ANLLNIYL
-362 YPKLKKFNETN
+362 YPKIKKFNETN

-420 EQVKNAQKIA
+420 QQIKNAQKIA

-463 KIYTSVGLD
+463 KIYASVGLD

-499 KYYAN
+499 KYYAKVN
-504 IKNPIKRQNP
+504 NPIKRQNP
-514 VAKKYGDD
+514 VVKKYGDD
-522 SVSQFSFARDTFEL
+522 SVGQFSFAKNTFNL
-536 GGEGRVIYDAIQSN
+536 GGDGRVIYDAVQSN
-550 GKPLPS
+550 GKPLPL
-556 WINFLPSQRLFLI
+556 WINFLPSQRMFLI
-569 NNSEKDSTEELKI
+569 NNSEKDNTEELQI
-582 TVSAKNINV
+582 IVSAKNINV
-591 RVEDSFNLLV
+591 RIEDSFNLLV

-610 EQEENLKKQRKLAKK
+610 EQEKNLEKQRKLAKK
-625 QKQEEIKRKKS
+625 QKQEEIKRKKA
-636 EKLLKEQKAKEEAER
+636 EKLLQKQKEKKEKEEAEMLAKKAAEELLR
-651 LKKEE
+651 KQKEKKE
-656 AERLAKKQAEE
+656 AEMLAKKQAEE
-667 LLKKEKEEAERLAKK
+667 LLKKQKEEAEMLAKK
-682 QAEELLKKEKEEAKR
+682 QMEKLLVQKKETELDLIEEKKQKEEELTALKTVTKPKKIE
-697 LARQKAAELLV
+697 
-708 VQKEKELLALLT
+708 
-720 EKQLK
+720 
-725 MDKEKKLAEYKLF
+725 EKKLAKLKNSL
-738 ITSEPRLEKIDYG
+738 ITELKKINLIQIKKEENTLTKLEEIDFN
-751 NLYIEWD
+751 NLFTQVNF
-758 IEKNLAEGKKI
+758 EKNLDDAKKI
-769 EDLIDKYTAEFNIGS
+769 EEV
-784 KKLINNYAEK
+784 INK
-794 FNIDIKLGEEEKIEE
+794 V
-809 LINNLFATLDLE
+809 FAPLDLE
-821 NRIALIKVILKDIV
+821 SKIALAKIILKDAI
-835 KFEVMEK
+835 KPEIRQK
-842 NKADSKIQLSNYNQL
+842 NETS
-857 NNNKFNNQLIFME
+857 NNKFNNQLLFLE
-870 RLLDRAGIDYFKK
+870 RLLDHVGIDYTKKNIDEKN

>member
-1 MNNLFKIL
+1 MVYFSKIIGLLLL
-9 GLFFLFFLAACARNP
+9 GFLVACTRSP
-24 KPVSLLET
+24 KAVSLLEA
-32 EERAKKDILKIEQ
+32 EERAKADILKIEK

-50 KSWEENLEIDL
+50 QSWEENLEIDL

-103 AGYSGS
+103 AGYSAS
-109 DRYTAT
+109 ENYTAT
-115 SSATVATSDIA
+115 TSATVTGDVA

-184 REVIK
+184 REVVK

-270 KFKIVSTDNPLT
+270 KFKVVPTNDPLT
-282 VLDMSLEGMEK
+282 VLDMNLKGMEE
-293 YALLHRPELRESHYE
+293 YALVHRPELIESHYE

-321 SLLPGLNFNAAWT
+321 SLMPGLNFNAAWT

-354 ANLLNIFV
+354 ANLLNIYL
-362 YPKLKKFNETN
+362 YPKIKKFNETN

-420 EQVKNAQKIA
+420 QQVKNAQKIA

-463 KIYTSVGLD
+463 KIYASVGLD

-499 KYYAN
+499 KYYAKVN
-504 IKNPIKRQNP
+504 NPIKQQNP

-522 SVSQFSFARDTFEL
+522 SVSQFSFARNTFNL
-536 GGEGRVIYDAIQSN
+536 GGDGRVIYDAVQSN
-550 GKPLPS
+550 GKPLPL
-556 WINFLPSQRLFLI
+556 WINFLPSQRMFLI
-569 NNSEKDSTEELKI
+569 NNSEKDNTEELKI
-582 TVSAKNINV
+582 IVSAKNINV
-591 RVEDSFNLLV
+591 RIEDSFNLLV

-610 EQEENLKKQRKLAKK
+610 EQEKNLEKQRKLAKK
-625 QKQEEIKRKKS
+625 QKLDEIKRKKA
-636 EKLLKEQKAKEEAER
+636 EKLLQKQKEQKEKEEAEMLAKKAAEELLR
-651 LKKEE
+651 KQKEKKE
-656 AERLAKKQAEE
+656 AEMLAKKQAEE
-667 LLKKEKEEAERLAKK
+667 LLKKQKEEAEMLAKK
-682 QAEELLKKEKEEAKR
+682 QMEKLLVQKKETELDLIEEKKQKEEELTALKTGPKPKKIE
-697 LARQKAAELLV
+697 
-708 VQKEKELLALLT
+708 
-720 EKQLK
+720 
-725 MDKEKKLAEYKLF
+725 EKKLAKLKNSL
-738 ITSEPRLEKIDYG
+738 ITELKKINLIQIKKEENTLTKLEEIDFN
-751 NLYIEWD
+751 NLFTQVNF
-758 IEKNLAEGKKI
+758 EKNLDDAKKI
-769 EDLIDKYTAEFNIGS
+769 EEV
-784 KKLINNYAEK
+784 INKVLAP
-794 FNIDIKLGEEEKIEE
+794 
-809 LINNLFATLDLE
+809 LDLE
-821 NRIALIKVILKDIV
+821 SKIALTKILLKDAI
-835 KFEVMEK
+835 KPEIRKK
-842 NKADSKIQLSNYNQL
+842 NETS
-857 NNNKFNNQLIFME
+857 NNKFNNQFNNQLLFLE
-870 RLLDRAGIDYFKK
+870 RLLDHVGIDYTKKNIDEKN

>member
-1 MNNLFKIL
+1 MNYFGKIIGLLLF
-9 GLFFLFFLAACARNP
+9 GFLVACTRNP
-24 KPVSLLET
+24 EPVSLLKS
-32 EERAKKDILKIEQ
+32 EERAKADISKIEQ

-50 KSWEENLEIDL
+50 QSWEENLEIDL

-72 KELKIKLLE
+72 KELKIRLLE

-94 EMLPSIATN
+94 EMLPSLASN
-103 AGYSGS
+103 AGYSAS
-109 DRYTAT
+109 ENYTAT
-115 SSATVATSDIA
+115 SSATVTGDEA
-126 GSMGTSYSTSRQRD
+126 GSMGSSYSISRQRD
-140 VNTQDIGFTWN
+140 INTQDIGFTWN

-201 RKYDPLLIEVDK
+201 RKYDPLLKEVDK

-250 QIFIDSRIQ
+250 QMFIDSRIQ

-270 KFKIVSTDNPLT
+270 KFKVVPTNDPLT
-282 VLDMSLEGMEK
+282 VLDMNLKGMEE
-293 YALLHRPELRESHYE
+293 YALVHRPELIESHYE

-314 ETKASMA
+314 ETKAGMV

-340 LMNKTNFEYGSTMG
+340 LLNKTNFEYGSTMG

-362 YPKLKKFNETN
+362 YPKLKKINETN

-435 ELIREQAS
+435 ELIRERAS

-456 KLQHAIG
+456 KLQHSIG
-463 KIYTSVGLD
+463 KIYTSIGLD

-477 VKKLGFRDYAA
+477 VKKLGFRDYAS

-499 KYYAN
+499 KYYAKVN
-504 IKNPIKRQNP
+504 NPIKKQNP
-514 VAKKYGDD
+514 VAKKHSDD
-522 SVSQFSFARDTFEL
+522 NISQFSFAKNTFNL
-536 GGEGRVIYDAIQSN
+536 GGDGRVIYDAVQSN
-550 GKPLPS
+550 GKPLPL
-556 WINFLPSQRLFLI
+556 WISFLPSQRMFLI
-569 NNSEKDSTEELKI
+569 NKSEKDNTEELKI

-610 EQEENLKKQRKLAKK
+610 EQEKNLEKQRKLAKK
-625 QKQEEIKRKKS
+625 QKQEEIKRKKAA
-636 EKLLKEQKAKEEAER
+636 KLLKE
-651 LKKEE
+651 
-656 AERLAKKQAEE
+656 
-667 LLKKEKEEAERLAKK
+667 KKEKEEAERLAKEE
-682 QAEELLKKEKEEAKR
+682 AERLLREKKEKEEARR
-697 LARQKAAELLV
+697 LAKKQAEELFEK
-708 VQKEKELLALLT
+708 QKEEAILLAK
-720 EKQLK
+720 KQKEELIK
-725 MDKEKKLAEYKLF
+725 QKKQAEVKLIEEKKQKEEELIVLKTGKKIQTSQEIKIAKLAKSLINEIKDIDLVEIKQESTPLKIETVDFNNLF
-738 ITSEPRLEKIDYG
+738 TQIDF
-751 NLYIEWD
+751 
-758 IEKNLAEGKKI
+758 EKNLK
-769 EDLIDKYTAEFNIGS
+769 DS
-784 KKLINNYAEK
+784 
-794 FNIDIKLGEEEKIEE
+794 EKIEE
-809 LINNLFATLDLE
+809 IINNVFEPLDLE
-821 NRIALIKVILKDIV
+821 SKIALTKILL
-835 KFEVMEK
+835 EGAMENAITKRNEISENIANLNK
-842 NKADSKIQLSNYNQL
+842 NEEI
-857 NNNKFNNQLIFME
+857 NNKYNNQILFLE
-870 RLLDRAGIDYFKK
+870 RLLDHAGIDYKKRQNINETN

>member
-1 MNNLFKIL
+1 MVYFSKIIGLLLL
-9 GLFFLFFLAACARNP
+9 GFLVACTRSP
-24 KPVSLLET
+24 KAVSLLEA
-32 EERAKKDILKIEQ
+32 EERAKADILKIEK

-50 KSWEENLEIDL
+50 QSWEENLEIDL

-103 AGYSGS
+103 AGYSAS
-109 DRYTAT
+109 DNYTAT
-115 SSATVATSDIA
+115 SSATVTGDVA

-184 REVIK
+184 REVVK

-270 KFKIVSTDNPLT
+270 KFKVVPTNDPLT
-282 VLDMSLEGMEK
+282 VLDMNLKGMEE
-293 YALLHRPELRESHYE
+293 YALVHRPELIESHYE

-321 SLLPGLNFNAAWT
+321 SLMPGLNFNAAWT

-354 ANLLNIFV
+354 ANLLNIYL
-362 YPKLKKFNETN
+362 YPKIKKFNETN

-420 EQVKNAQKIA
+420 QQIKNAQKIA

-463 KIYTSVGLD
+463 KIYASVGLD

-499 KYYAN
+499 KYYAKVN
-504 IKNPIKRQNP
+504 NPIKQQNP

-522 SVSQFSFARDTFEL
+522 SVSQFSFARNTFNL
-536 GGEGRVIYDAIQSN
+536 GGDGRVIYDAVQSN
-550 GKPLPS
+550 GKPLPL
-556 WINFLPSQRLFLI
+556 WINFLPSQRMFLI
-569 NNSEKDSTEELKI
+569 NNSEKDNTEELKI
-582 TVSAKNINV
+582 IVSAKNINV
-591 RVEDSFNLLV
+591 RIEDSFNLLV

-610 EQEENLKKQRKLAKK
+610 EQEKNLEKQRKLAKK
-625 QKQEEIKRKKS
+625 QKLDEIKRKKA
-636 EKLLKEQKAKEEAER
+636 EKLLQKQKEQKEKEEAEMLAKKAAEELLR
-651 LKKEE
+651 KQKEKKE
-656 AERLAKKQAEE
+656 AEMLAKKQAEE
-667 LLKKEKEEAERLAKK
+667 LLKKQKEEAEMLAKK
-682 QAEELLKKEKEEAKR
+682 QMEKLLVQKKETELDLIEEKKQKEEELTALKTVTKPKKIE
-697 LARQKAAELLV
+697 
-708 VQKEKELLALLT
+708 
-720 EKQLK
+720 
-725 MDKEKKLAEYKLF
+725 EKKLAKLKNSL
-738 ITSEPRLEKIDYG
+738 ITELKKI
-751 NLYIEWD
+751 NLIQIKKEENTLTKVEEID
-758 IEKNLAEGKKI
+758 FNNLFTQVNFEKNLDDAKKI
-769 EDLIDKYTAEFNIGS
+769 EEV
-784 KKLINNYAEK
+784 INKVLAP
-794 FNIDIKLGEEEKIEE
+794 
-809 LINNLFATLDLE
+809 LDLE
-821 NRIALIKVILKDIV
+821 SKIALTKILLKDAI
-835 KFEVMEK
+835 KPEIRKK
-842 NKADSKIQLSNYNQL
+842 NETS
-857 NNNKFNNQLIFME
+857 NNKFNNQLLFLE
-870 RLLDRAGIDYFKK
+870 RLLDHVGIDYTKKNIDEKN

>member
-1 MNNLFKIL
+1 MVYFSKIIGVLLL
-9 GLFFLFFLAACARNP
+9 GFLVACTRSP
-24 KPVSLLET
+24 KAVSLLEA
-32 EERAKKDILKIEQ
+32 EERAKTDILKIEQ

-50 KSWEENLEIDL
+50 QSWEENLEIDL

-103 AGYSGS
+103 AGYSAS
-109 DRYTAT
+109 ENYTAT
-115 SSATVATSDIA
+115 SSATVTGDVA

-184 REVIK
+184 REVVK

-270 KFKIVSTDNPLT
+270 KYKVVPTNDPLT
-282 VLDMSLEGMEK
+282 VLDMNLKGMEE
-293 YALLHRPELRESHYE
+293 YALVHRPELIESHYE

-321 SLLPGLNFNAAWT
+321 SLMPGLNFNAAWT

-354 ANLLNIFV
+354 ANLLNIYL
-362 YPKLKKFNETN
+362 YPKIKKFNETN

-420 EQVKNAQKIA
+420 QQIKNAQKIA

-463 KIYTSVGLD
+463 KIYASVGLD

-499 KYYAN
+499 KYYAKVN
-504 IKNPIKRQNP
+504 NPIKRQNP
-514 VAKKYGDD
+514 VVKKYGDD
-522 SVSQFSFARDTFEL
+522 SVGQFSFAKNTFNL
-536 GGEGRVIYDAIQSN
+536 GGDGRVIYDAVQSN
-550 GKPLPS
+550 GKPLPL
-556 WINFLPSQRLFLI
+556 WINFLPSQRMFLI
-569 NNSEKDSTEELKI
+569 NNSEKDNTEELKI
-582 TVSAKNINV
+582 IVSAKNINV
-591 RVEDSFNLLV
+591 RIEDSFNLLV

-610 EQEENLKKQRKLAKK
+610 EQEKNLEKQRKLAKK
-625 QKQEEIKRKKS
+625 QKLDEIKRKKA
-636 EKLLKEQKAKEEAER
+636 EKLLQKQKEKKEKEEAEMLAKKAAEELLR
-651 LKKEE
+651 KQKEKKE
-656 AERLAKKQAEE
+656 AEMLAKKQAEE
-667 LLKKEKEEAERLAKK
+667 LLKKQKEEAEMLAKK
-682 QAEELLKKEKEEAKR
+682 QMEKLLVQKKETELDLIEEKKQKEEELTALKTVTKPKKIE
-697 LARQKAAELLV
+697 
-708 VQKEKELLALLT
+708 
-720 EKQLK
+720 
-725 MDKEKKLAEYKLF
+725 EKKLAKLKNSL
-738 ITSEPRLEKIDYG
+738 ITELKKI
-751 NLYIEWD
+751 NLIQIKKEENTLTKIEEID
-758 IEKNLAEGKKI
+758 FNNLFTQVNFEKNLDDAKKI
-769 EDLIDKYTAEFNIGS
+769 EEV
-784 KKLINNYAEK
+784 INKVLAP
-794 FNIDIKLGEEEKIEE
+794 
-809 LINNLFATLDLE
+809 LDLE
-821 NRIALIKVILKDIV
+821 SKIALTKILLKDAI
-835 KFEVMEK
+835 KPEIREK
-842 NKADSKIQLSNYNQL
+842 NETSNNQ
-857 NNNKFNNQLIFME
+857 FNNQLLFLE
-870 RLLDRAGIDYFKK
+870 RLLDHVGIDYTKKNIDEKN

>member
-1 MNNLFKIL
+1 MVYFSKIIGVLLL
-9 GLFFLFFLAACARNP
+9 GFLVACTRSP
-24 KPVSLLET
+24 KAVSLLEA
-32 EERAKKDILKIEQ
+32 EERAKADILKIEK

-50 KSWEENLEIDL
+50 QSWEENLEIDL

-103 AGYSGS
+103 AGYSAS
-109 DRYTAT
+109 ENYTAT
-115 SSATVATSDIA
+115 TSATVTGDVA

-184 REVIK
+184 REVVK

-270 KFKIVSTDNPLT
+270 KFKVVPTNDPLT
-282 VLDMSLEGMEK
+282 VLDMNLKGMEE
-293 YALLHRPELRESHYE
+293 YALVHRPELIESHYE

-321 SLLPGLNFNAAWT
+321 SLMPGLNFNAAWT

-354 ANLLNIFV
+354 ANLLNIYL
-362 YPKLKKFNETN
+362 YPKIKKFNETN

-420 EQVKNAQKIA
+420 QQIKNAQKIA

-463 KIYTSVGLD
+463 KIYASVGLD

-499 KYYAN
+499 KYYAKVN
-504 IKNPIKRQNP
+504 NPIKQQNP

-522 SVSQFSFARDTFEL
+522 SVSQFSFARNTFNL
-536 GGEGRVIYDAIQSN
+536 GGDGRVIYDAVQSN
-550 GKPLPS
+550 GKPLPL
-556 WINFLPSQRLFLI
+556 WINFLPSQRMFLI
-569 NNSEKDSTEELKI
+569 NNSEKDNTEELKI
-582 TVSAKNINV
+582 IVSAKNINV
-591 RVEDSFNLLV
+591 RIEDSFNLLV

-610 EQEENLKKQRKLAKK
+610 EQEKNLEKQRKLAKK
-625 QKQEEIKRKKS
+625 QKLDEIKRKKA
-636 EKLLKEQKAKEEAER
+636 EKLLQKQKEKKEKEEAEMLAKKAAEELLR
-651 LKKEE
+651 KQKEKKE
-656 AERLAKKQAEE
+656 AEMLAKKQAEE
-667 LLKKEKEEAERLAKK
+667 LLKKQKEEAEMLAKK
-682 QAEELLKKEKEEAKR
+682 QMEKLLVQKKETEFNLIEEKKQKEEELTALKTVTKPKKI
-697 LARQKAAELLV
+697 
-708 VQKEKELLALLT
+708 
-720 EKQLK
+720 
-725 MDKEKKLAEYKLF
+725 KEKKLVKLKNSL
-738 ITSEPRLEKIDYG
+738 ITELRKINLIQIKKEENTLTKLEEIDFN
-751 NLYIEWD
+751 NLFTQVNF
-758 IEKNLAEGKKI
+758 EKNLDDAKKI
-769 EDLIDKYTAEFNIGS
+769 EEV
-784 KKLINNYAEK
+784 INKVLAP
-794 FNIDIKLGEEEKIEE
+794 
-809 LINNLFATLDLE
+809 LDLE
-821 NRIALIKVILKDIV
+821 SKIALTKILLKDAI
-835 KFEVMEK
+835 KPEIRKK
-842 NKADSKIQLSNYNQL
+842 NETS
-857 NNNKFNNQLIFME
+857 NNKFNNQLLFLE
-870 RLLDRAGIDYFKK
+870 RLLDHVGIDYTKKNIDEKN

>member
-1 MNNLFKIL
+1 MVYFSKIIGVLLL
-9 GLFFLFFLAACARNP
+9 GFLVACTRSP
-24 KPVSLLET
+24 KAVSLLEA
-32 EERAKKDILKIEQ
+32 EERAKADILKIEK

-50 KSWEENLEIDL
+50 QSWEENLEIDL

-103 AGYSGS
+103 AGYSAS
-109 DRYTAT
+109 ENYTAT
-115 SSATVATSDIA
+115 TSATVTGDVA

-184 REVIK
+184 REVVK

-270 KFKIVSTDNPLT
+270 KFKVVPTNDPLT
-282 VLDMSLEGMEK
+282 VLDMNLKGMEE
-293 YALLHRPELRESHYE
+293 YALVHRPELIESHYE

-354 ANLLNIFV
+354 ANLLNIYL
-362 YPKLKKFNETN
+362 YPKIKKFNETN

-420 EQVKNAQKIA
+420 QQIKNAQKIA

-463 KIYTSVGLD
+463 KIYASVGLD

-499 KYYAN
+499 KYYAKVN
-504 IKNPIKRQNP
+504 NPIKRQNP
-514 VAKKYGDD
+514 VVKKYGDD
-522 SVSQFSFARDTFEL
+522 SVGQFSFAKNTFNL
-536 GGEGRVIYDAIQSN
+536 GGDGRVIYDAVQSN
-550 GKPLPS
+550 GKPLPL
-556 WINFLPSQRLFLI
+556 WINFLPSQRMFLI
-569 NNSEKDSTEELKI
+569 NNSEKDNTEELKI
-582 TVSAKNINV
+582 IVSAKNINV
-591 RVEDSFNLLV
+591 RIEDSFNLLV

-610 EQEENLKKQRKLAKK
+610 EQEKNLEKQRKLAKK
-625 QKQEEIKRKKS
+625 QKLDEIKRKKA
-636 EKLLKEQKAKEEAER
+636 EKLLQKQKEKKEKEEAEMLAKKVAEELLR
-651 LKKEE
+651 KQKEKKE
-656 AERLAKKQAEE
+656 AEMLAKKQAEE
-667 LLKKEKEEAERLAKK
+667 LLKKQKEEAEMLAKK
-682 QAEELLKKEKEEAKR
+682 QMEKLLVQKKETELDLIEEKKQKEEELTALKTVTKPKKIE
-697 LARQKAAELLV
+697 
-708 VQKEKELLALLT
+708 
-720 EKQLK
+720 
-725 MDKEKKLAEYKLF
+725 EKKLAKLKNSL
-738 ITSEPRLEKIDYG
+738 ITELKKINLIQIKKKENTLTKLEEIDFN
-751 NLYIEWD
+751 NLFTQVNF
-758 IEKNLAEGKKI
+758 EKNLDDAKKI
-769 EDLIDKYTAEFNIGS
+769 EEV
-784 KKLINNYAEK
+784 INK
-794 FNIDIKLGEEEKIEE
+794 V
-809 LINNLFATLDLE
+809 FAPLDLE
-821 NRIALIKVILKDIV
+821 SKIALTKILLKDAI
-835 KFEVMEK
+835 KPEIRKK
-842 NKADSKIQLSNYNQL
+842 NETS
-857 NNNKFNNQLIFME
+857 NNKFNNQLLFLE
-870 RLLDRAGIDYFKK
+870 RLLDHVGIDYTKKNIDEKN

>member
-1 MNNLFKIL
+1 MVYFSKIIGLLLL
-9 GLFFLFFLAACARNP
+9 GFLVACTRSP
-24 KPVSLLET
+24 KAVSLLEA
-32 EERAKKDILKIEQ
+32 EERAKADILKIEK

-50 KSWEENLEIDL
+50 QSWEENLEIDL

-103 AGYSGS
+103 AGYSAS
-109 DRYTAT
+109 ENYTAT
-115 SSATVATSDIA
+115 SSATVTGDVA

-184 REVIK
+184 REVVK

-223 LLLTKPMDALLYQK
+223 LLLAKPMDALLYQK

-270 KFKIVSTDNPLT
+270 KYKVVPTNDPLT
-282 VLDMSLEGMEK
+282 VLDMNLKGMEE
-293 YALLHRPELRESHYE
+293 YALVHRPELIESHYE

-321 SLLPGLNFNAAWT
+321 SLMPGLNFNAAWT

-354 ANLLNIFV
+354 ANLLNIYL
-362 YPKLKKFNETN
+362 YPKIKKFNETN

-420 EQVKNAQKIA
+420 QQIKNAQKIA

-463 KIYTSVGLD
+463 KIYASVGLD

-499 KYYAN
+499 KYYAKVN
-504 IKNPIKRQNP
+504 NPIKQQNP
-514 VAKKYGDD
+514 VAKKFGDD
-522 SVSQFSFARDTFEL
+522 SVSQFSFARNTFNL
-536 GGEGRVIYDAIQSN
+536 GGDGRVIYDAVQSN
-550 GKPLPS
+550 GKPLPL
-556 WINFLPSQRLFLI
+556 WINFLPSQRMFLI
-569 NNSEKDSTEELKI
+569 NNSEKDNTEELKI
-582 TVSAKNINV
+582 IVSAKNINV
-591 RVEDSFNLLV
+591 RIEDSFNLLV

-610 EQEENLKKQRKLAKK
+610 EQEKNLEKQRKLAKK
-625 QKQEEIKRKKS
+625 QKLDEIKRKKA
-636 EKLLKEQKAKEEAER
+636 EKLLQKQKEQKEKEEAEMLAKKAAEELLR
-651 LKKEE
+651 KQKEKKE
-656 AERLAKKQAEE
+656 AEMLAKKQAEE
-667 LLKKEKEEAERLAKK
+667 LLKKQKEEAEMLAKK
-682 QAEELLKKEKEEAKR
+682 QMEKLLVQKKETELDLIEEKKQKEEELTALKTVTKPKKIE
-697 LARQKAAELLV
+697 
-708 VQKEKELLALLT
+708 
-720 EKQLK
+720 
-725 MDKEKKLAEYKLF
+725 EKKLAKLKNSL
-738 ITSEPRLEKIDYG
+738 ITELKKINLIQIKKEENTLTKLEEIDFN
-751 NLYIEWD
+751 NLFTQVNF
-758 IEKNLAEGKKI
+758 EKNLDDAKKI
-769 EDLIDKYTAEFNIGS
+769 EEV
-784 KKLINNYAEK
+784 INKVLAP
-794 FNIDIKLGEEEKIEE
+794 
-809 LINNLFATLDLE
+809 LDLE
-821 NRIALIKVILKDIV
+821 SKIALTKILLKDAI
-835 KFEVMEK
+835 KPEIREK
-842 NKADSKIQLSNYNQL
+842 NETSNNQ
-857 NNNKFNNQLIFME
+857 FNNQLLFLE
-870 RLLDRAGIDYFKK
+870 RLLDHVGIDYAKKNIDEKN

>member
-1 MNNLFKIL
+1 MVYFSKIIGLLLL
-9 GLFFLFFLAACARNP
+9 GFLVACTRSP
-24 KPVSLLET
+24 KAVSLLEA
-32 EERAKKDILKIEQ
+32 EERAKADILKIEK

-50 KSWEENLEIDL
+50 QSWEENLEIDL

-103 AGYSGS
+103 AGYSAS
-109 DRYTAT
+109 ENYTAT
-115 SSATVATSDIA
+115 TSATVTGDVA

-184 REVIK
+184 REVVK

-270 KFKIVSTDNPLT
+270 KFKVVPTNDPLT
-282 VLDMSLEGMEK
+282 VLDMNLKGMEE
-293 YALLHRPELRESHYE
+293 YALVHRPELIESHYE

-321 SLLPGLNFNAAWT
+321 SLMPGLNFNAAWT

-354 ANLLNIFV
+354 ANLLNIYL
-362 YPKLKKFNETN
+362 YPKIKKFNETN

-420 EQVKNAQKIA
+420 QQIKNAQKIA

-463 KIYTSVGLD
+463 KIYASVGLD

-499 KYYAN
+499 KYYAKVN
-504 IKNPIKRQNP
+504 NPIKQQNP

-522 SVSQFSFARDTFEL
+522 SVSQFSFARNTFNL
-536 GGEGRVIYDAIQSN
+536 GGDGRVIYDAVQSN
-550 GKPLPS
+550 GKPLPL
-556 WINFLPSQRLFLI
+556 WINFLPSQRMFLI
-569 NNSEKDSTEELKI
+569 NNSEKDNTEELKI
-582 TVSAKNINV
+582 IVSAKNINV
-591 RVEDSFNLLV
+591 RIEDSFNLLV

-610 EQEENLKKQRKLAKK
+610 EQEKNLEKQRKLAKK
-625 QKQEEIKRKKS
+625 QKLDEIKRKKA
-636 EKLLKEQKAKEEAER
+636 EKLLQKQKEQKEKEEAEMLAKKAAEELLR
-651 LKKEE
+651 KQKEKKE
-656 AERLAKKQAEE
+656 AEMLAKKQAEE
-667 LLKKEKEEAERLAKK
+667 LLKKQKEEAEMLAKK
-682 QAEELLKKEKEEAKR
+682 QMEKLLVQKKETEFNLIEEKKQKEEELTALKTVTKPKKIE
-697 LARQKAAELLV
+697 
-708 VQKEKELLALLT
+708 
-720 EKQLK
+720 
-725 MDKEKKLAEYKLF
+725 EKKLAKLKNSL
-738 ITSEPRLEKIDYG
+738 ITELRKINLIQIKKEENTLTKLEEIDFN
-751 NLYIEWD
+751 NLFTQVNF
-758 IEKNLAEGKKI
+758 EKNLDDAKKI
-769 EDLIDKYTAEFNIGS
+769 EEV
-784 KKLINNYAEK
+784 INK
-794 FNIDIKLGEEEKIEE
+794 V
-809 LINNLFATLDLE
+809 FAPLDLE
-821 NRIALIKVILKDIV
+821 SKIALTKILLKDAI
-835 KFEVMEK
+835 KPEIRKK
-842 NKADSKIQLSNYNQL
+842 NETS
-857 NNNKFNNQLIFME
+857 NNKFNNQLLFLE
-870 RLLDRAGIDYFKK
+870 RLLDHVGIDYTKKNIDEKN